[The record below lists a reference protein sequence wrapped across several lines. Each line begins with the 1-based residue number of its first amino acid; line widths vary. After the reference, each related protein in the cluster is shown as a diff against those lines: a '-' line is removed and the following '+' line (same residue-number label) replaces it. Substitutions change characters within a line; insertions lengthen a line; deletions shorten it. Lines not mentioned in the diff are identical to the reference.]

1 MTAKLSNGSMAANPV
16 ALVKH
21 DEGAHDIAS
30 GLMPRSFND
39 VARISSALSKAR
51 GFVPS
56 SYIGNAPAIA
66 AAIMTGLEV
75 GIGPMQALR
84 EIHVI
89 EGKPT
94 LSATMMLALAIRAGV
109 RHQWLRADD
118 EEAHLRLTR
127 AGWEPHEQRFSMADA
142 KRAGLAGRGNW
153 GKHPGAMLRAR
164 CLSAAMRAFC
174 PDVLGG
180 SVYVEGEI
188 EPSEHT
194 RAPQVDPAFAAD
206 AIDVTAEEPPA
217 YARSVINEDGEEV
230 PLDAQLASA
239 EAACAAPVEA
249 AATPKKLS
257 ECLTMEHLRAWCG
270 EHTAGVIK
278 RGQSAIA
285 AVVERAGQIGVSE
298 DDAMRFL
305 GLSPEAA

>member
-1 MTAKLSNGSMAANPV
+1 MTKLTNGSMAADPGRAPV
-16 ALVKH
+16 AIVKH

-127 AGWEPHEQRFSMADA
+127 AGWEPHEQRFTMADA

-153 GKHPGAMLRAR
+153 GKHPAAMLRAR

-188 EPSEHT
+188 EPEHGHA
-194 RAPQVDPAFAAD
+194 RASATALEPEHGGDV
-206 AIDVTAEEPPA
+206 IDMPT
-217 YARSVINEDGEEV
+217 
-230 PLDAQLASA
+230 LDAQLDAA
-239 EAACAAPVEA
+239 EAACAQGEASCAAPEASA
-249 AATPKKLS
+249 AAEHAAPTALGD
-257 ECLTMEHLRAWCG
+257 CATAEHLRAWCAKHG
-270 EHTAGVIK
+270 ATVVK
-278 RGQSAIA
+278 RGATA
-285 AVVERAGQIGVSE
+285 KVTERAGQIGVSE
-298 DDAMRFL
+298 ADALTYL
-305 GLSPEAA
+305 GLSPDAA